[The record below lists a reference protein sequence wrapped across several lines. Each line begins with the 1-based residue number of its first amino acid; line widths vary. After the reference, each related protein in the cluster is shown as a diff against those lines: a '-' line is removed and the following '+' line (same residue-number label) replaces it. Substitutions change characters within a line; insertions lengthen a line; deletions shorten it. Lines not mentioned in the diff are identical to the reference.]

1 MPLSTDEQEPS
12 KPAHEPQPLAVAAHS
27 EQRLASALRR
37 IAVGVGKPLPSL
49 YADLD
54 AHGMPVVRIGALTA
68 PLADRVSDILEL
80 AETLSRAVH
89 GRPAAHRTGGG
100 APC

>member
-1 MPLSTDEQEPS
+1 MSLSTDQ
-12 KPAHEPQPLAVAAHS
+12 PQPLALAARS

-37 IAVGVGKPLPSL
+37 IAVGVGEQLPSL

-54 AHGMPVVRIGALTA
+54 AFGMPVVRFA
-68 PLADRVSDILEL
+68 PWPAALADRVSEILER
-80 AETLSRAVH
+80 AEALSRAVH
-89 GRPAAHRTGGG
+89 CPPAAHRTGGV